1 MKKLFRTA
9 LFLSIV
15 IIAPAQQLIVRT
27 DGVSTMIP
35 AQTGAASAV
44 IVNNAVMADSS
55 ETQLRVIVELNSPS
69 RLKQRRLKGMYSTAA
84 SVLTKQ
90 ALVATVRSAR
100 IEKEFETVFSGFSV
114 TVDKGDIHVIS
125 SLPGVK
131 NIYPDLRINATPVSM
146 NNAPA
151 DQTHTTST
159 AASAQGIRIG
169 IIDTG
174 IDYLHESLGGGYGE
188 GFQVAGGYDFVN
200 NDPDPMDD
208 NGHGTHVAGII
219 GGNSSAIS
227 GLAKDAQLFAYKVL
241 DKNGGGYSST
251 VLAALERA
259 VQDSMQVLNLSLGTS
274 YGHPDDPLA
283 TAVDALVEAGIIVV
297 VSAGNA
303 GEFGSIHSPGVSRQ
317 ALTVGAS
324 NGNTIASFSSKGPV
338 AEGYMVKPN
347 VVAPGVGIL
356 SAKNGG
362 GYVQMSGTSM
372 AAPFVTAVAATLRAK
387 HPDWS
392 ATEIIAAIISNST
405 NLHTGLFAQ
414 GNGRVDETVLETR
427 NFALPAH
434 LSFGFDSLSATTWSR
449 REKIRIISNT
459 SAATSY
465 RLVSASV
472 NPAIQIRCTPQQITV
487 GPQQPATVDIDLTAN
502 NLFLSNNKDFAG
514 GYTGT
519 ILAIGENDTIV
530 VPYTFFKGHVVSI
543 QFSEIPRMVLIHN
556 QKNFSK
562 VTLPKSNYLSLVV
575 EEGMYDIVSTYIG
588 SRYHIREN
596 VGVSGKV
603 NIDIESSESRIPLTF
618 QPVDETGAPLAAGG
632 TGTFSSLEVLVHRPT
647 GFALIAMG
655 GGKSGGYIGGEKYF
669 SKFSDN
675 YLFAQSL
682 NIQPDNFTSYTYDM
696 SIDSGITDETP
707 MDFTPSS
714 LQSVEIKYRIP
725 ENTPRAF
732 PITWTSY
739 INKSSVTSVTFFDG
753 TAEPLQYPFTQRSL
767 YTPRSAS
774 FPIFHQREAYR
785 Y

>member
-1 MKKLFRTA
+1 MKKLLITA
-9 LFLSIV
+9 LLLFTVRVASS
-15 IIAPAQQLIVRT
+15 QQLIVKT
-27 DGVSTMIP
+27 DSVSTMIP
-35 AQTGAASAV
+35 SGPAGASAM
-44 IVNNAVMADSS
+44 IVNNAVIPDSS
-55 ETQLRVIVELNSPS
+55 EAQLKVIVELTGPS
-69 RLKQRRLKGMYSTAA
+69 RLKQRTLKGIYSTAA
-84 SVLTKQ
+84 STQTKQ
-90 ALVATVRSAR
+90 ALFASVRSAR
-100 IEKEFETVFSGFSV
+100 IDKEFETVFNGFSV
-114 TVDKGDIHVIS
+114 TVDKDDIRAVA

-131 NIYPDLRINATPVSM
+131 NVYPDLRITASPVSTD
-146 NNAPA
+146 N
-151 DQTHTTST
+151 
-159 AASAQGIRIG
+159 AASAKPQGTSTTSSAKGIRIG
-169 IIDTG
+169 VIDTG

-188 GFQVAGGYDFVN
+188 GFRVAGGYDFVN

-219 GGNSSAIS
+219 GGNSPTIS

-283 TAVDALVEAGIIVV
+283 AAVDALGEAGIIVV
-297 VSAGNA
+297 VAAGNT
-303 GEFGSIHSPGVSRQ
+303 GDHGSINSPGVARK

-324 NGNTIASFSSKGPV
+324 NGSAIASFSSKGPV
-338 AEGYMVKPN
+338 AEGYLVKPD

-356 SAKNGG
+356 SAKSGG
-362 GYVQMSGTSM
+362 GYLLMSGTSM
-372 AAPFVTAVAATLRAK
+372 ATPFVTAVAAAMREL

-392 ATEIIAAIISNST
+392 ATEIIAAIISNSAD
-405 NLHTGLFAQ
+405 LRTGLFAQ
-414 GNGRVDETVLETR
+414 GHGRVDASTIESK
-427 NFALPAH
+427 NFANPPLV
-434 LSFGFDSLSATTWSR
+434 SFGFDSLSAAAWNR
-449 REKIRIISNT
+449 RETIRIYNKT
-459 SAATSY
+459 SVAASY
-465 RLVSASV
+465 RLVSTSV
-472 NPAIQIRCTPQQITV
+472 NPAIQLICTPQQITV
-487 GPQQPATVDIDLTAN
+487 NPQQSAAVDIELTAN

-519 ILAIGENDTIV
+519 ILAVGESDTIV
-530 VPYTFFKGHVVSI
+530 IPYTFFKGHVLSI
-543 QFSEIPRMVLIHN
+543 RFTEIPRMVLIHN
-556 QKNFSK
+556 QKNMSK
-562 VTLPKSNYLSLVV
+562 VTLPKSNCFSLVV
-575 EEGMYDIVSTYIG
+575 EEGTYDIVSTYHG
-588 SRYHIREN
+588 SRYHVREN
-596 VGVSGKV
+596 VGVSGKI
-603 NIDIESSESRIPLTF
+603 NIDIESAESRIPLTF
-618 QPVDETGAPLAAGG
+618 RPVTETGAPLAVGG

-655 GGKSGGYIGGEKYF
+655 GGKSGGFTGGEKLF
-669 SKFSDN
+669 STFSDR

-696 SIDSGITDETP
+696 SIDSGITAETP
-707 MDFTPSS
+707 MDCTPAS

-725 ENTPRAF
+725 ESTPRAF

-753 TAEPLQYPFTQRSL
+753 TAEPLRYPFIQRSL